1 MKKRFFNALL
11 LGAVLLSTGAVTS
24 CKDYDDDINNLQ
36 SKIDKLSQLE
46 TLKTDVAT
54 LNTAVAAAKTA
65 ADDALKAAQ
74 AAQSTADKKAD
85 AATVTALENAVKE
98 AKAAADKANADLA
111 TAKTELQALID
122 SKASAEDLKKANE
135 KIAAAEQAIE
145 AAKKAAA
152 DADAALKQ
160 EMTQAIADA
169 TKDLVTKA
177 ALDTEVKALDAKINT
192 LVGDKVAEQMKAL
205 QKQLE
210 ELQGIADKLK
220 IAYSTMITD
229 IQLFSSGTNS
239 SIGGGVNGSATE
251 EFNSTL
257 NFIQATEVDSK
268 WRVYGSETAGWDFV
282 KGNYYL
288 GGDSVLVRVSPAN
301 AVLNKEAISLL
312 NSQGK
317 DASDVVEVESVY
329 KYDRLMTK
337 TRANAS
343 ETGLWVV
350 KFRAKDVED
359 AFAAAAIDNSSGYER
374 SIVYAVAVDNDV
386 NNVDDTRRVTSE
398 YALDLKTTVAAHG
411 YDFMVGSGE
420 AAPKCIQNIHNRY
433 YCCEDGVH
441 NTDKVPELVWMDQH
455 KPYALEEVKTEGADR
470 NAVNR
475 PNDSRADNRQWRE
488 ILSVEKGKAINIDFD
503 CDRHHNTSADI
514 KGFYVTLDEAFAL
527 ESTPSEINA
536 WKSYEY
542 VGVGYTK
549 TDGTVVPATLF
560 EGNKGTIV
568 IKDMNNVVGDVI
580 GFRVHA
586 VNYDGTVT
594 DPDGRAFYVAV
605 GDVKTD
611 VAINEGKAV
620 EVKYT
625 EFNGELKFVSDFIA
639 TDAYDVDFNAWN
651 QWENNTKDLSGI
663 DPEFTVKYYDEN
675 KVETTDLTKVKFVR
689 FVLDNPGKF
698 IDGGTYTQQ
707 MTLLNNVSGA
717 SSVPVRTITATIT
730 KVMPAGPEFGYLTNM
745 DKNQWP
751 IPAGNS
757 YVIANQPKGAQ
768 IDLNNFLISMNN
780 KYTAG
785 KQSLMTENGSY
796 QFNIAKGTY
805 LWNNATSK
813 WYNGD
818 AFVEANGGYGNQ
830 IYTLDITNWPSEDVD
845 KANLI
850 DNTTSHAITAEY
862 NFAGIS
868 KRPKAA
874 DDVKGITEN
883 IVWNNNYVED
893 VGYVAAVASTAE
905 VVYHTWLDNGTL
917 NGGNTWTGAYNNT
930 KDKTKYYVEWNSDP
944 TGDNWQF
951 DLSKAEIKIND
962 RVVPAVKPACKNL
975 AEAIQQNYLKV
986 LDSDIPNMPFK
997 AYTKNGNQINPYYEV
1012 TGFSGNLITIQ
1023 QNNQITQVPVLP
1035 IDNTVLVF
1043 KVQDCFGNIFDVEL
1057 PFGIKR
1063 GSK

>member
-36 SKIDKLSQLE
+36 GQIDKLSQLE

-98 AKAAADKANADLA
+98 AKAAADKAAADLA
-111 TAKTELQALID
+111 TAKTELTELIN

-145 AAKKAAA
+145 AAKKAAT

-192 LVGDKVAEQMKAL
+192 LVGDKVADQMKAL
-205 QKQLE
+205 QE
-210 ELQGIADKLK
+210 ELKKLQGIADKLK

-229 IQLFSSGTNS
+229 IQLYGSPSYGF
-239 SIGGGVNGSATE
+239 NGSYPE
-251 EFNSTL
+251 NFDSKL
-257 NFIQATEVDSK
+257 NFVQATEVDSK
-268 WRVYGSETAGWDFV
+268 WRVYGSETAGWDFA

-317 DASDVVEVESVY
+317 DANDVVEVESVY
-329 KYDRLMTK
+329 KYDRLMTM

-359 AFAAAAIDNSSGYER
+359 AFAAAAIDKSQGYER
-374 SIVYAVAVDNDV
+374 SVAYAVAVDNDV
-386 NNVDDTRRVTSE
+386 ENVADTRRVTSE
-398 YALDLKTTVAAHG
+398 YALSLHTSVAAHG
-411 YDFMVGSGE
+411 YDFMVNSGE
-420 AAPKCIQNIHNRY
+420 TTRCIQNIHNRY
-433 YCCEDGVH
+433 TVCDDNIHY
-441 NTDKVPELVWMDQH
+441 TTKVPELVWMDQH

-475 PNDSRADNRQWRE
+475 PKDPRADDRQWRP
-488 ILSVEKGKAINIDFD
+488 ILSVEKGKAINIDFN
-503 CDRHHNTSADI
+503 CDFHYNISADI

-639 TDAYDVDFNAWN
+639 TDAYDVDFNDAGN

-675 KVETTDLTKVKFVR
+675 KVEINDLAKVKFVR
-689 FVLDNPGKF
+689 FVLDNPEKF

-707 MTLLNNVSGA
+707 MTLFNNAASGA
-717 SSVPVRTITATIT
+717 ISVPVRTVTATIT

-751 IPAGNS
+751 IPAGNN
-757 YVIANQPKGAQ
+757 YVIANQPKGAH

-805 LWNNATSK
+805 LRNNATSK

-818 AFVEANGGYGNQ
+818 AFVEANGVFGNQ
-830 IYTLDITNWPSEDVD
+830 IYILDITNWPSEDVD

-868 KRPKAA
+868 KRPKTA
-874 DDVKGITEN
+874 DDVKGITEDV
-883 IVWNNNYVED
+883 VWDNNYVEGVD
-893 VGYVAAVASTAE
+893 YVAAVASTAE

-962 RVVPAVKPACKNL
+962 RVVPAVKPTCKNL
-975 AEAIQQNYLKV
+975 AEAIQQRYLKV
-986 LDSDIPNMPFK
+986 LNSDIPNMPFK

-1012 TGFSGNLITIQ
+1012 TGFSENLITIQ

>member
-1 MKKRFFNALL
+1 MKKRFFNALI

-36 SKIDKLSQLE
+36 SQIDNLSQLE

-145 AAKKAAA
+145 AAKKAAT

-177 ALDTEVKALDAKINT
+177 ALDTEVKALDAKVNT

-229 IQLFSSGTNS
+229 IQLYDSPYSG
-239 SIGGGVNGSATE
+239 INGSYPE
-251 EFNSTL
+251 NFDSRL
-257 NFIQATEVDSK
+257 NFVQATEVDSK

-317 DASDVVEVESVY
+317 DANDVVEVESVY
-329 KYDRLMTK
+329 KYDRLMTM

-359 AFAAAAIDNSSGYER
+359 AFAAAAIDKSLGYER
-374 SIVYAVAVDNDV
+374 SIAYAVAVDNDV
-386 NNVDDTRRVTSE
+386 KNVEDTRRVTSE
-398 YALDLKTTVAAHG
+398 YALSLHTSVAAHG
-411 YDFMVGSGE
+411 YDFMVSSGDTE
-420 AAPKCIQNIHNRY
+420 QCIQWIHNRY
-433 YCCEDGVH
+433 TACDDGTPT
-441 NTDKVPELVWMDQH
+441 NKVPELVWMDQH

-475 PNDSRADNRQWRE
+475 PNDSRADDRQSYS

-503 CDRHHNTSADI
+503 CASHGSISADI

-568 IKDMNNVVGDVI
+568 IKDMNNVVGDII
-580 GFRVHA
+580 GFRVYA

-611 VAINEGKAV
+611 VAINDGKAV
-620 EVKYT
+620 NVEYT
-625 EFNGELKFVSDFIA
+625 DFNGQLMFVSDFIK
-639 TDAYDVDFNAWN
+639 TDAFDVDFNWASNW
-651 QWENNTKDLSGI
+651 QNNTNDLSGI
-663 DPEFTVKYYDEN
+663 SPEFTVKYYDEN
-675 KVETTDLTKVKFVR
+675 KVETNDLSKTKYVR
-689 FVLDNPGKF
+689 FVLDNPEKF
-698 IDGGTYTQQ
+698 IDGGTYTQEI
-707 MTLLNNVSGA
+707 TLYNRAASGA
-717 SSVPVRTITATIT
+717 LSVPARTITATIT
-730 KVMPAGPEFGYLTNM
+730 KVMPAGPEFGYLVNM

-751 IPAGNS
+751 IPEDNS
-757 YVIANQPKGAQ
+757 YVIASQPKNAH

-785 KQSLMTENGSY
+785 QQSLKTENGSY

-805 LWNNATSK
+805 LWDNATYK

-818 AFVEANGGYGNQ
+818 AFVEANDGFGNQ
-830 IYTLDITNWPSEDVD
+830 IYTLDITNSPSKDVD
-845 KANLI
+845 KVNLI

-868 KRPKAA
+868 KRPKTSA
-874 DDVKGITEN
+874 DVQGATEQT
-883 IVWNNNYVED
+883 VWDNNYVEGVD
-893 VGYVAAVASTAE
+893 YVAAVASTAE
-905 VVYHTWLDNGTL
+905 IVYHTWHDYSESTPLK
-917 NGGNTWTGAYNNT
+917 GGSVWTNAYNPA
-930 KDKTKYYVEWNSDP
+930 DKKYYVEWNSDP
-944 TGDNWQF
+944 TNDNWQL

-962 RVVPAVKPACKNL
+962 RVVPAVKPTCNSL
-975 AEAIQQNYLKV
+975 AKAIQQGYLKV

-997 AYTKNGNQINPYYEV
+997 AYTKNVNQINPYYEV
-1012 TGFSGNLITIQ
+1012 TAFDELNGLITIQ
-1023 QNNQITQVPVLP
+1023 QNNQITQVPNLP
-1035 IDNTVLVF
+1035 IEGTKLVF
-1043 KVQDCFGNIFDVEL
+1043 RVQDCFGNIFNVEL

-1063 GSK
+1063 GNR